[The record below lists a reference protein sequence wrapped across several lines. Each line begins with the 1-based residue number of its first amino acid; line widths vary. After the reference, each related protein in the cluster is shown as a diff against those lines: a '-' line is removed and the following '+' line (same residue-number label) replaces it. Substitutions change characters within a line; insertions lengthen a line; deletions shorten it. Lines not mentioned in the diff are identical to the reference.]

1 MKAIERLYRLL
12 QQKNKL
18 LTTEEVAQIAGLSR
32 SVVSGY
38 LAKLFKQN
46 LVEKHG
52 TRPVYWI
59 VKAKSSTFS
68 QIIGYNGSL
77 EHSVRALTQAIVY
90 PPHGLPV
97 IITGASGTGKSLLAK
112 LMYQRALELDE
123 IQENGRFVTLNT
135 ADYANNP
142 ELLSSVLFGY
152 KKGAFTGAD
161 EDTIGL
167 LDKADNGYLFLDEVH
182 RLSKSDQEKLF
193 SLLDNGTFYPLGEVN
208 YPHKVNVRLI
218 FATTENLDNCLLKTF
233 LRRIPLHVNL
243 PKFIDRPLNER
254 VAIVAQCFK
263 HEAGETKK
271 KFSVSKNLLMDLA
284 NQNYLGNI
292 GTLSNKVKLLCSKGY
307 TLHPN
312 VQTIQIDSATG
323 SGLVLIDSDFNL
335 KVVPKL
341 TDYIFECFQ
350 NIQDELINS
359 FSDNSSIS
367 DCKLVILRE
376 LRLLTRDA
384 DSSLIQLFGRDGR
397 NIKKAIKEVLS
408 DKYGL
413 RPHLHQSEFELL
425 KLAFNLSFIQEKPLA
440 HTKELVKLFEQN
452 CPRSFYVYRQFLNY
466 IKPKS
471 FANFYLW
478 FILLFSDLINQ
489 VEKIHYNCILL
500 AHGESTATSIQKL
513 VNNLTK
519 EYIFEAFDM
528 PIDATVD
535 DINGCVQDYLQ
546 IQKARDHGIILLFD
560 MGSLNQMFTKIKHAS
575 SKKLLVINNL
585 TTASAL
591 DIAIRV
597 QRGESFTDITEKAK
611 NYGEYMGVQY
621 FEGLSDQ
628 DNIIVSCLSG
638 AGLSQAIK
646 DIIQDTLSTK
656 KQIITMDYRKLREL
670 LTNNDSSF
678 FKNTQLIITTTDFK
692 IKLGVPL
699 INIYNIL
706 DQKGFNELK
715 TYLLNS
721 GEKSK
726 NVDNLLE
733 KFLKFLT
740 IQGVKE
746 RLQFLNPKTVI
757 DEVQSVADKY
767 QKYYG
772 VTFSGKIKLN
782 LYMHLSLMIE
792 RVLLGESNDKNNRIF
807 FKDNKEKEFALIS
820 NTIFKTIEM
829 KYNIK
834 INNFE
839 ISLIFELLR
848 DFL

>member
-1 MKAIERLYRLL
+1 MKAIERLYSLL
-12 QQKNKL
+12 RQKNEL
-18 LTTEEVAQIAGLSR
+18 LTTEEVAQITGLSR

-59 VKAKSSTFS
+59 AKEELSAFS
-68 QIIGYNGSL
+68 KIIGSNGSL
-77 EHSVRALTQAIVY
+77 EQDVRALTQAILY

-112 LMYQRALELDE
+112 IMYQRAVELGE
-123 IQENGRFVTLNT
+123 VQENGRFVTLNT

-152 KKGAFTGAD
+152 KKGAFTGAE

-193 SLLDNGTFYPLGEVN
+193 SLLDNGTFYPLGEVSH
-208 YPHKVNVRLI
+208 PHEVNVRLV

-233 LRRIPLHVNL
+233 LRRIPLHINL
-243 PKFIDRPLNER
+243 PKFIERPLNER
-254 VAIVAQCFK
+254 IAIVAQCFK
-263 HEAGETKK
+263 HEASETKR
-271 KFSVSKNLLMDLA
+271 KFSVSKKLLMDLA
-284 NQNYLGNI
+284 NQNYPGNI
-292 GTLSNKVKLLCSKGY
+292 GTIGNKVKLLCSKGY
-307 TLHPN
+307 TMHPN
-312 VQTIQIDSATG
+312 AQIIQLGLATDSESA
-323 SGLVLIDSDFNL
+323 LIDSDFNL
-335 KVVPKL
+335 NEVPKL
-341 TDYIFECFQ
+341 TDYVFECFQ
-350 NIQDELINS
+350 SIQNELIDS
-359 FSDNSSIS
+359 FSAGSSIS
-367 DCKLVILRE
+367 DCKLIILHE
-376 LRLLTRDA
+376 LRSLPRAA
-384 DSSLIQLFGRDGR
+384 DSSLIQLFGK

-413 RPHLHQSEFELL
+413 RPQLHQSEFELL
-425 KLAFNLSFIQEKPLA
+425 ALAFNLSFIQEKPLA
-440 HTKELVKLFEQN
+440 HTRELVKLLEQN
-452 CPRSFYVYRQFLNY
+452 YPRSFYVFLQFLNY

-471 FANFYLW
+471 LDNFYLW
-478 FILLFSDLINQ
+478 FILLFADLINSI
-489 VEKIHYNCILL
+489 EKIRYTCILL
-500 AHGESTATSIQKL
+500 AHGESTATSIQKM
-513 VNNLTK
+513 VNNLAK
-519 EYIFEAFDM
+519 NYIFEAFDM

-535 DINGCVQDYLQ
+535 DINGCVQDYLRT
-546 IQKARDHGIILLFD
+546 QKAQDHGIILLFD
-560 MGSLNQMFTKIKHAS
+560 MGSLNQMFVKIKHAS
-575 SKKLLVINNL
+575 NKKLLVINNL

-597 QRGESFTDITEKAK
+597 QRGESFTDITAKAK
-611 NYGEYMGVQY
+611 NYGKYMGVQY

-670 LTNNDSSF
+670 LDNNDSNF

-692 IKLGVPL
+692 IKLDVPI

-706 DQKGFNELK
+706 DQKWFNELK

-721 GEKSK
+721 GEESK

-733 KFLKFLT
+733 RFLKFLT

-746 RLQFLNPKTVI
+746 RLQFLNPNTVI
-757 DEVQSVADKY
+757 DEVQAVAAKY

-792 RVLLGESNDKNNRIF
+792 RVLLSENKDKNNQIF
-807 FKDNKEKEFALIS
+807 FKNDQEKEFALIS
-820 NTIFKTIEM
+820 NTIFKPIEM

-834 INNFE
+834 ISNFE
-839 ISLIFELLR
+839 ISLIFELLE
-848 DFL
+848 DYL

>member
-1 MKAIERLYRLL
+1 MKAIEHLYRLL
-12 QQKNKL
+12 QKENKL
-18 LTTEEVAQIAGLSR
+18 LTTKEIAQIAGLSR
-32 SVVSGY
+32 SAVSGY

-59 VKAKSSTFS
+59 VKAESSVFD
-68 QIIGYNGSL
+68 QIIGSDGSL
-77 EHSVRALTQAIVY
+77 KYHVRALTQAILY

-123 IQENGRFVTLNT
+123 IQKNGRFVTLNT

-167 LDKADNGYLFLDEVH
+167 LDKANNGYLFLDEVH

-193 SLLDNGTFYPLGEVN
+193 SLLDNCTFYPLGEVSH
-208 YPHKVNVRLI
+208 PHKVNVRLI

-233 LRRIPLHVNL
+233 LRRIPLHINL
-243 PKFIDRPLNER
+243 PKFIDRPLTER

-263 HEAGETKK
+263 HEATETKK
-271 KFSVSKNLLMDLA
+271 KFSVSKTLLMDLA
-284 NQNYLGNI
+284 NRNYLGNI
-292 GTLSNKVKLLCSKGY
+292 GTLGNKVKILCSKGY
-307 TLHPN
+307 TMYPN
-312 VQTIQIDSATG
+312 AQIIQIGSAADSGFAI
-323 SGLVLIDSDFNL
+323 IDSDFNWSE
-335 KVVPKL
+335 VTEL
-341 TDYIFECFQ
+341 TDYVFERFQ
-350 NIQDELINS
+350 NIQNELIAS
-359 FSDNSSIS
+359 FSKGSSIS
-367 DCKLVILRE
+367 DCKLIILRS
-376 LRLLTRDA
+376 LR
-384 DSSLIQLFGRDGR
+384 SLSRIANSIPTQLFGR
-397 NIKKAIKEVLS
+397 NIKQAIKSVLG

-413 RPHLHQSEFELL
+413 RLNLHQNEFELFV
-425 KLAFNLSFIQEKPLA
+425 LAFNLSFIQEKPLA
-440 HTKELVKLFEQN
+440 HSKELVKLFEQN
-452 CPRSFYVYRQFLNY
+452 YPRSFYIYRQFLNY
-466 IKPKS
+466 FKPKNY
-471 FANFYLW
+471 ANFYLW
-478 FILLFSDLINQ
+478 FILLFSDLINPI
-489 VEKIHYNCILL
+489 EEIRYTCILL
-500 AHGESTATSIQKL
+500 AHGESTATSIQKI
-513 VNNLTK
+513 VNNLAK
-519 EYIFEAFDM
+519 SYVFEAFDM

-535 DINGCVQDYLQ
+535 DINVCVQNYLQ
-546 IQKARDHGIILLFD
+546 TQKAHDHGIILLFD

-575 SKKLLVINNL
+575 NKKLLVINNL

-597 QRGESFTDITEKAK
+597 QRDESFSDITEKAK
-611 NYGEYMGVQY
+611 NYGKYIGVQY

-628 DNIIVSCLSG
+628 DNIIISCLSG

-646 DIIQDTLSTK
+646 DIIEGTLSTK

-670 LTNNDSSF
+670 LDNNDSSF

-692 IKLGVPL
+692 IKLDIPI

-706 DQKGFNELK
+706 DQKWFNELK
-715 TYLLNS
+715 TYLLDS
-721 GEKSK
+721 GEESK

-740 IQGVKE
+740 IQGIKE
-746 RLQFLNPKTVI
+746 RLQFLNPNTVI
-757 DEVQSVADKY
+757 DEVQAVAAKY

-792 RVLLGESNDKNNRIF
+792 RILLSENKDKNNQIF
-807 FKDNKEKEFALIS
+807 FKNDIEKEFALIS
-820 NTIFKTIEM
+820 NTIFKPIEM

-839 ISLIFELLR
+839 ISLIFELLE
-848 DFL
+848 DYL